1 MGASRIAAAA
11 VLCLAA
17 VAGAAQPAEQ
27 GRIGHPDVSVT
38 RHFAATPGG
47 QLHYRMAAPVDGARA
62 VRRPVLALHQSP
74 NSGQVFVEFMGELA
88 RDRLVVAADTPGFGD
103 SYRPHQP
110 PDIADYAGAMSA
122 LLDELGWREVD
133 LVGYHTGANIATALA
148 ERRAEQVHALLL
160 VGVALFNDAEA
171 GAFFERPWPPPGDFD
186 ADFVTAE
193 WQRSKRWQGPGQ
205 SDDSVRRTYLAKLAA
220 GRNAWWGARAVFR
233 DRERLAARLGR
244 LRQPLLIVSPRDDL
258 WEITPRA
265 AAIRP
270 DARFETL
277 PDHGFGAFEVTP
289 GVFATLA
296 REHFD
301 R

>member
-1 MGASRIAAAA
+1 MFRRSDHAAALYLLA
-11 VLCLAA
+11 VT
-17 VAGAAQPAEQ
+17 AGAQPAEPA
-27 GRIGHPDVSVT
+27 RIGHPDVTVT
-38 RHFAATPGG
+38 RHFAMTPGG
-47 QLHYRMAAPVDGARA
+47 QLHYRMAAPVDGAAA

-74 NSGQVFVEFMGELA
+74 NSSQVFVEFIGELA

-103 SYRPHQP
+103 SDKPREP
-110 PDIADYAGAMSA
+110 PEIADYAEAMHA

-133 LVGYHTGANIATALA
+133 LVGYHTGASIATALA
-148 ERRAEQVHALLL
+148 ERDGDRIHALLL

-171 GAFFERPWPPPGDFD
+171 DAFFERPWPPPGDFD
-186 ADFVTAE
+186 ADFVARE

-205 SDDSVRRTYLAKLAA
+205 SDDSVRRTYLAKLGA

-258 WEITPRA
+258 WDITPRA
-265 AAIRP
+265 AALRP

-277 PDHGFGAFEVTP
+277 PDHGFGVFEVIP
-289 GVFATLA
+289 DVFATLA